1 MGKSIYLALLKVMNK
16 KNIRICDKNLSAEKY
31 IPASCVC
38 KNAANLFKSCDY
50 VILAVKPQ
58 DFVDL
63 AAEIKGTDLGKKIV
77 ISIMAGITTNTIGK
91 LLGTKKVVRT
101 MPNLPLKV
109 SRGITGWYQSKEI
122 GKNESAFIKKII
134 SAWGRE
140 FEVKKEEIL
149 NGVTALSGSGPAYF
163 YLLAELMEETARSF
177 GLNKKYSD
185 LIARET
191 FIGAAKLLDSSAL
204 PIEKLRESIT
214 SKGGTTAAAINS
226 FLENNFAGVVKNGII
241 KAQKRSE
248 ELSK

>member
-1 MGKSIYLALLKVMNK
+1 
-16 KNIRICDKNLSAEKY
+16 
-31 IPASCVC
+31 
-38 KNAANLFKSCDY
+38 
-50 VILAVKPQ
+50 
-58 DFVDL
+58 
-63 AAEIKGTDLGKKIV
+63 
-77 ISIMAGITTNTIGK
+77 
-91 LLGTKKVVRT
+91 

-109 SRGITGWYQSKEI
+109 SRGLQAGINQKRSQKRITVYKE
-122 GKNESAFIKKII
+122 II

-140 FEVKKEEIL
+140 FEVKKEEML

-241 KAQKRSE
+241 KAQKGRKNYPNKMSE
-248 ELSK
+248 NAPTFKEKVYAVVREIPKRPRFDLQTGG